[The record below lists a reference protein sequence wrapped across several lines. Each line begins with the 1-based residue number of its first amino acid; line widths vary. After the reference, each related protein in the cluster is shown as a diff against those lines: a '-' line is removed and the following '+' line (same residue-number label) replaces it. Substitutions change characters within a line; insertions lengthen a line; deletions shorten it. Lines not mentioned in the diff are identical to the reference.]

1 MPRTADLGGI
11 EFVLDASALLAFL
24 EGEPGADVVQ
34 LVLDRSA
41 LSTANW
47 SEVCQRAI
55 ARHLDVADLRD
66 DVLGLGLELSP
77 MTALDAENAA
87 VLWPAKRPAGLS
99 LGDRACLALTER
111 LGAPALT
118 ADRAWLDLSLGIPV
132 RAIR

>member
-1 MPRTADLGGI
+1 MPDHDGI

-24 EGEPGADVVQ
+24 QGEPGADLVQ

-41 LSTANW
+41 MSTANW

-55 ARHLDVADLRD
+55 ARKLDVAGLRD

-87 VLWPAKRPAGLS
+87 ALWPATHPAGLS
-99 LGDRACLALTER
+99 LGDRACLALAQR
-111 LGAPALT
+111 LDVPALT
-118 ADRAWLDLSLGIPV
+118 ADRAWLDLSLGIHV

>member
-1 MPRTADLGGI
+1 MADLDGI

-24 EGEPGADVVQ
+24 QGEPGADLVR

-41 LSTANW
+41 MSTANW

-55 ARHLDVADLRD
+55 ARELDVADLRD
-66 DVLGLGLELSP
+66 DVLGLGVQLAP

-87 VLWPAKRPAGLS
+87 ILWPTTRPAGLS
-99 LGDRACLALTER
+99 LGDRACLALAQR
-111 LGAPALT
+111 LDVPALT
-118 ADRAWLDLSLGIPV
+118 ADRAWLDLSLSISV